1 MKLLSFYAI
10 CIHVCIENKNNIL
23 KTLLYDYIKSKYSQK
38 QMYMFYLKV
47 ASIDKNTDM
56 YKLMNRLIVQNSNQ
70 LIKKF
75 LYDKINL

>member
-10 CIHVCIENKNNIL
+10 CIHVCIENKNSIL

-38 QMYMFYLKV
+38 QMYMFYIKV